1 MNIKE
6 IAKKAGVSVATISR
20 VLNHPDI
27 VQPDTREHVL
37 AVMQEYNYTPN
48 WFARNLTLG
57 RSKTI
62 ALMIPSIE
70 NTMYQHITSGV
81 EQISQKK
88 DYTIILCNTH
98 SNLKN
103 ELNYLDMII
112 NRKLDGIILTGTS
125 LGKEDLQRLYSNN
138 IPFVFVGKNEV
149 SKDENTCYINFED
162 SALKMTKH
170 LIDMGHYDIDLA
182 IDENSKSKS
191 DYFIKGYKRAITS
204 SNKEIGNI
212 HNCESSI
219 EGGYLLAKKLIKT
232 KSLPRAIFA
241 TDDEI
246 AFGIMKAAREENI
259 RIPLDLAL
267 AGFTDSPMCT
277 LVAPEL
283 TSVEQPTKKLGMVAA
298 RLLFDIIED
307 RELSSDTSQEIVL
320 QSTIKVRKSCGNKK
334 QIYELFD

>member
-20 VLNHPDI
+20 VLNHPHI
-27 VQPDTREHVL
+27 VQPETREHVL

-57 RSKTI
+57 RSRTI

-81 EQISQKK
+81 EQVAQKK

-98 SNLKN
+98 SNIKN
-103 ELNYLDMII
+103 EENYLDMII
-112 NRKLDGIILTGTS
+112 SRKIDGIILTSTS
-125 LGKEDLQRLYSNN
+125 LDRENLQKLNSNN
-138 IPFVFVGKNEV
+138 IPFVFVGKNELF
-149 SKDENTCYINFED
+149 KDENTCYINFED
-162 SALKMTKH
+162 SGYKMTKH
-170 LIDMGHYDIDLA
+170 LIDMGHQNIDLA
-182 IDENSKSKS
+182 IDENSRSKS
-191 DYFIKGYKRAITS
+191 ENLIKGYKKAI
-204 SNKEIGNI
+204 SNNNREIGKI
-212 HNCESSI
+212 HTCESSI
-219 EGGYLLAKKLIKT
+219 EGGYLLAKKLIRT
-232 KSLPRAIFA
+232 KSLPKAIFA
-241 TDDEI
+241 SDDEI
-246 AFGIMKAAREENI
+246 AFGIIKAAREENI
-259 RIPLDLAL
+259 DIPSELAL

-277 LVAPEL
+277 LVSPEL

-298 RLLFDIIED
+298 RMLFDIIED
-307 RELSSDTSQEIVL
+307 REFSSNTTQEIVL

>member
-27 VQPDTREHVL
+27 VQPETREHVL
-37 AVMQEYNYTPN
+37 SIMKEYNYTPN
-48 WFARNLTLG
+48 WFARNLNLG
-57 RSKTI
+57 RSRTI

-98 SNLKN
+98 SNIKN

-112 NRKLDGIILTGTS
+112 KRKIDGIILTGTS
-125 LGKEDLQRLYSNN
+125 LDRENLQRLKSNN
-138 IPFVFVGKNEV
+138 IPLVFVGKSEVFSNEN
-149 SKDENTCYINFED
+149 SCYINFED
-162 SALKMTKH
+162 SSYKMTKH
-170 LIDMGHYDIDLA
+170 IIDMGHDFIDLA
-182 IDENSKSKS
+182 IDQESRSKGE
-191 DYFIKGYKRAITS
+191 YFIKGYKRSIFEQ
-204 SNKEIGNI
+204 NKEMGKV
-212 HNCESSI
+212 HFCESSI

-232 KSLPRAIFA
+232 KSLPKAIFS
-241 TDDEI
+241 TEDEI
-246 AFGIMKAAREENI
+246 SFGIMKAAKEENI
-259 RIPLDLAL
+259 HIPNDLAL

-277 LVAPEL
+277 LVNPEL

-298 RLLFDIIED
+298 RMLFDIIED
-307 RELSSDTSQEIVL
+307 KEFNSNTTQEIVL
-320 QSTIKVRKSCGNKK
+320 QSTIKIRKSCGNKK